1 MTYLLTFLVAGI
13 AILFLANIYLSLY
26 EEFKAII
33 AFCCLF
39 SRFDLII
46 SMADFLLVEALE
58 IVDMEALEI
67 LDVDGFYYFAD
78 IGVTSSL
85 SEYSSAQSSSF

>member
-1 MTYLLTFLVAGI
+1 MTYLLTFGETGI

-33 AFCCLF
+33 VFCCLF

-58 IVDMEALEI
+58 I
-67 LDVDGFYYFAD
+67 LDIGGFYYYANS
-78 IGVTSSL
+78 GVSSSL
-85 SEYSSAQSSSF
+85 SGLSSAKSSSLL